1 MRIQKRQ
8 ADDSIELWTGE
19 GSWFWQLRR
28 PSNSGGIV
36 GAAPSADEAV
46 RDACAAL
53 EEVGHGDGSIES
65 VSALLES
72 ALTWSGALEG
82 FRRAAASVC

>member
-8 ADDSIELWTGE
+8 ADDSFELWTGE

-28 PSNSGGIV
+28 PSNGGIV

-53 EEVGHGDGSIES
+53 EEVAHGDGSIES
-65 VSALLES
+65 VPALLES